1 MTLAV
6 VEQQADAPAGLLGA
20 WARAR
25 GLEVRT
31 LRAPELGAWPDPRT
45 FAAVAALG
53 SDRSVARSRDH
64 WIAAQVA
71 FLGDAHAAG
80 VPVLGVC
87 FGAQAL
93 AAALG
98 AAVDLAPQPEIGWLG
113 LREADER
120 LRGPWFAWHEDA
132 FALPAGAEELAR
144 TAAGVHAFRAGRS
157 LGVQFHPEV
166 TPAIVEDWIAGDRGS
181 LAAARIDPAALREET
196 ARRGPAARSRAFA
209 LFDQFAGSW
218 TSS

>member
-1 MTLAV
+1 VTLAV

-20 WARAR
+20 WARER
-25 GLEVRT
+25 GIEVRT

-53 SDRSVARSRDH
+53 SDRSVARSRDP
-64 WIAAQVA
+64 WIADQVA

-98 AAVDLAPQPEIGWLG
+98 AAVDRAPQPEIGWVG
-113 LREADER
+113 LPEAEER

-132 FALPAGAEELAR
+132 FTLPDGAEELAR

-166 TPAIVEDWIAGDRGS
+166 TPAIVESWIADDRGS
-181 LAAARIDPAALREET
+181 LAAARIDPAILRKET
-196 ARRGPAARSRAFA
+196 ARRGPAARSQAFT
-209 LFDQFAGSW
+209 LFDHFAGSW
-218 TSS
+218 TLS

>member
-1 MTLAV
+1 VTLAV
-6 VEQQADAPAGLLGA
+6 VEQQADAPAGLLDA
-20 WARAR
+20 WARDR

-31 LRAPELGAWPDPRT
+31 LRAPELEAWPDPGT

-53 SDRSVARSRDH
+53 SDRSVARSRDG
-64 WIAAQVA
+64 WIADQVA
-71 FLGDAHAAG
+71 FLRDAHAAG
-80 VPVLGVC
+80 VPVLGIC

-98 AAVDLAPQPEIGWLG
+98 AAVDRAPEPEIGWVG
-113 LREADER
+113 LPEADER

-132 FALPAGAEELAR
+132 FALPEGAEELAR

-166 TPAIVEDWIAGDRGS
+166 TPAIVDDWIAGARGS
-181 LAAARIDPAALREET
+181 LAAARIDPDALRAET
-196 ARRGPAARSRAFA
+196 VRRGSAARERAFA
-209 LFDQFAGSW
+209 LFDHFAGSW
-218 TSS
+218 TLR